1 MICFLCTFRCPQLL
15 LPAGGD
21 AETVKAGG
29 LAQKVLGADKCEVV
43 EFPDMAHGWSVR
55 GDCTKQD
62 VERDVKKAFTLAV
75 DFLSK
80 HL

>member
-1 MICFLCTFRCPQLL
+1 M

-21 AETVKAGG
+21 AESVKTGG
-29 LAQKVLGADKCEVV
+29 LAQKVLGDKCEVV
-43 EFPDMAHGWSVR
+43 EFPDMVHGWSVR
-55 GDCTKQD
+55 GDCTKPD